1 MFDGRLQSSFNGQ
14 IYRLQSHQ
22 ESPVSPDPQ
31 RTSGSETRQGTK
43 SNSKY
48 KDMETIQEK
57 NKETMHKSDNE
68 SENEK
73 KELLGKALQAHEQFL
88 KALDALW
95 EVDGKLCIIT
105 YKILDLALT
114 AMMSSRAK
122 VVSGEL
128 KKTQE
133 SEA

>member
-1 MFDGRLQSSFNGQ
+1 
-14 IYRLQSHQ
+14 
-22 ESPVSPDPQ
+22 
-31 RTSGSETRQGTK
+31 
-43 SNSKY
+43 
-48 KDMETIQEK
+48 METIQEK

-73 KELLGKALQAHEQFL
+73 KELIGKALQAHEQFL

-105 YKILDLALT
+105 YKILDIALT